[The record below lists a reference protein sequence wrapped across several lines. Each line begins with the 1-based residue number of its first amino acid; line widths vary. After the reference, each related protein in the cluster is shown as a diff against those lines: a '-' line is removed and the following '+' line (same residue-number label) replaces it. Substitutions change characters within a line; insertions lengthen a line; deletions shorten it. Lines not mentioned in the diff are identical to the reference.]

1 MNSVIDRLKTRFVR
15 NLKEREEEALQ
26 ILMMALELD
35 RDVILQI
42 IT

>member
-1 MNSVIDRLKTRFVR
+1 MHSVIDRLKTRFVR
-15 NLKEREEEALQ
+15 NLKDREEEALQ

-42 IT
+42 II